1 MISVP
6 GDKSISHRAVILSG
20 LARGTST
27 IYGLSPARD
36 VQTTV
41 EAMHR
46 LGVRIQSNGNKTV
59 VEGIGINGFEV
70 HENGKLE
77 IDCENSGTTARLL
90 MGVLAGARVK
100 AVLVGDESLN
110 RRPMNRVVD
119 PLTLAG
125 AVITSDAGRLP
136 VEIVGGKVQ
145 TFEYTVPV
153 PSAQVKSALLLAGLF
168 TDGMSVVIEPAET
181 RDHTERMLL
190 FMDAGLRI
198 KNTTRGKEMYI
209 TGKKGLSTLNLTV
222 PGDIS
227 SAIFFIAA
235 ALTLPGSDV
244 RIQNVL
250 LNRTRSHIIELLRM
264 MGGKIEVDIEREY
277 PEPVGMVRARYSK
290 LRGITVSGANIPL
303 IIDEIPALAVVACH
317 ARGKTEIRDASELHV
332 KESDRI
338 RGIVELVRA
347 FDGDVQE
354 LDDGFIITGGD
365 YYRPGSIRSFG
376 DHRIAMAAS
385 IFALSL
391 KGKTVIDDAACV
403 DISYPSFLEDLQ
415 SLAGT

>member
-1 MISVP
+1 
-6 GDKSISHRAVILSG
+6 
-20 LARGTST
+20 
-27 IYGLSPARD
+27 
-36 VQTTV
+36 
-41 EAMHR
+41 
-46 LGVRIQSNGNKTV
+46 
-59 VEGIGINGFEV
+59 
-70 HENGKLE
+70 
-77 IDCENSGTTARLL
+77 
-90 MGVLAGARVK
+90 
-100 AVLVGDESLN
+100 
-110 RRPMNRVVD
+110 
-119 PLTLAG
+119 
-125 AVITSDAGRLP
+125 
-136 VEIVGGKVQ
+136 
-145 TFEYTVPV
+145 
-153 PSAQVKSALLLAGLF
+153 
-168 TDGMSVVIEPAET
+168 
-181 RDHTERMLL
+181 
-190 FMDAGLRI
+190 
-198 KNTTRGKEMYI
+198 
-209 TGKKGLSTLNLTV
+209 
-222 PGDIS
+222 
-227 SAIFFIAA
+227 
-235 ALTLPGSDV
+235 
-244 RIQNVL
+244 
-250 LNRTRSHIIELLRM
+250 